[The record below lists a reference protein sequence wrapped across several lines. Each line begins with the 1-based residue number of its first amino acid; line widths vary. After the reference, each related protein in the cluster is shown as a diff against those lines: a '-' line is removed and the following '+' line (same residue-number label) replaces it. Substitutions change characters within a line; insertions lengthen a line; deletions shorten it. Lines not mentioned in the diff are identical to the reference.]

1 MDHVHA
7 DRVEQS
13 GHSLE
18 YLLEHASEAIAHNT
32 RRVATEAG
40 SQVLAICQSWSPA
53 LPLDKIKEGFN
64 PDLTDDQCQ
73 LLLDSMLET
82 SRVLV
87 DNIEINLT
95 VPTPP
100 ATPEVELQAE
110 SSSPSKEL

>member
-1 MDHVHA
+1 MNYVHA
-7 DRVEQS
+7 NRVEQT
-13 GHSLE
+13 GHSLD

-82 SRVLV
+82 SQALV
-87 DNIEINLT
+87 ENIEINPT

-100 ATPEVELQAE
+100 ATPEVELRAD
-110 SSSPSKEL
+110 SSSPSKEI